1 MDAAEYLESVTGQ
14 IRCRKAREMV
24 ARELKNHIDDQ
35 TQDYMNQGIS
45 EEEALREA
53 VRQMGD
59 AVEVGMEMDR
69 IHRPRLDRKM
79 LILIAVFAV
88 AGGMIQ
94 YFIWTLTEESGALP
108 SIAITILTIVS
119 GVALMSVLQL
129 ADYTVIGN
137 HPVAIW
143 VILLLIPIVCYL
155 TRDAALPITG
165 TLAPIP
171 LLSMTLPGYCG
182 IVFHYR
188 HKGVKGL
195 VLDILWLLPL
205 ILVYQIIWL
214 SGYPTNLT
222 QLQILLIIFSCL
234 VILMLAVV
242 RGWHRINRLTG
253 LLVLWGS
260 LGLVL
265 AFILIKCLKESFYIE
280 RLRAFLNPDSYANS
294 AGYQTITMRK
304 VLEGTRLFGSGD
316 AVSPLPPDTGQTFYL
331 ILTRLGLAAGIL
343 LALLFLAL
351 LLIMV
356 TGVGKQ
362 KNVMGG
368 MVGTACILGIFMPVA
383 VHILTNLTLL
393 PLTDIYLPFC
403 YPSFSMNMVCYTLA
417 GLYLSVYRYT
427 DIVA

>member
-1 MDAAEYLESVTGQ
+1 MDAAEYLESVTRQ

-24 ARELKNHIDDQ
+24 AGELKNHIDDQ
-35 TQDYMNQGIS
+35 TQDYINHGLS
-45 EEEALREA
+45 EEDALREA

-69 IHRPRLDRKM
+69 IHRPRLDKKM
-79 LILIAVFAV
+79 LILIAVFAI

-94 YFIWTLTEESGALP
+94 YFIRTLTEESSALP
-108 SIAITILTIVS
+108 SIGITILTVIS

-155 TRDAALPITG
+155 SRDAALPITG
-165 TLAPIP
+165 TLPPIL
-171 LLSMTLPGYCG
+171 LLSLALPGYCG
-182 IVFHYR
+182 IVYHYR
-188 HKGVKGL
+188 YKGVKGL
-195 VLDILWLLPL
+195 VLDILWMLPL
-205 ILVYQIIWL
+205 ILVYQVNLWA
-214 SGYPTNLT
+214 GYSTTLT
-222 QLQILLIIFSCL
+222 RIHILLIIFSCL
-234 VILMLAVV
+234 VILTFAIV

-253 LLVLWGS
+253 LLVIWGS
-260 LGLVL
+260 LGGVFAFVLV
-265 AFILIKCLKESFYIE
+265 KCLKENFYTE

-294 AGYQTITMRK
+294 AGYQIINMRK
-304 VLEGTRLFGSGD
+304 VLEGTKLFGNGNV
-316 AVSPLPPDTGQTFYL
+316 VSPLPPESGQTFYL
-331 ILTRLGLAAGIL
+331 ILTRWGLAAGIL

-351 LLIMV
+351 LLIMI

-383 VHILTNLTLL
+383 VHILANLTLL

-403 YPSFSMNMVCYTLA
+403 YPSFSMNIVCYTLA